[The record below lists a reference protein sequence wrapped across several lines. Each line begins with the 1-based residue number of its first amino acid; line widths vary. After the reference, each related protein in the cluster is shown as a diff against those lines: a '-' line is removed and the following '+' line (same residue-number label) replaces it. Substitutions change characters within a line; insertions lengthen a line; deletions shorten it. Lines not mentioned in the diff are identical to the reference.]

1 MGPSQAFSI
10 LPLFFDKISK
20 DSLEF
25 IRRSGHSCSVRSDCF
40 KGYVMENILKYSDK
54 YLTVEVI
61 QGIKIFQI
69 RYACVGG
76 ESNPGP
82 PRGMREFF
90 H

>member
-1 MGPSQAFSI
+1 MGSSQAFSI
-10 LPLFFDKISK
+10 FPLFSEKISK

-25 IRRSGHSCSVRSDCF
+25 IRRSGHSCSVQSDF
-40 KGYVMENILKYSDK
+40 SEDMVMKNILKYSDK

-76 ESNPGP
+76 ESNPGL
-82 PRGMREFF
+82 PRGRREFY

>member
-10 LPLFFDKISK
+10 FPLFSDKISN

-25 IRRSGHSCSVRSDCF
+25 IRRSGYSCSVRSDSF
-40 KGYVMENILKYSDK
+40 KGYGYEKYLKYSDK
-54 YLTVEVI
+54 YLTVEVV
-61 QGIKIFQI
+61 QGIKLFQI

-76 ESNPGP
+76 ESNPGL
-82 PRGMREFF
+82 PRGRREFY

>member
-10 LPLFFDKISK
+10 FPLFFEKISK

-25 IRRSGHSCSVRSDCF
+25 TRRSGHSCSVQSDCL
-40 KGYVMENILKYSDK
+40 KDMVMKNILKYSDK

-61 QGIKIFQI
+61 QGKKLFKI

-76 ESNPGP
+76 ESNPGLS
-82 PRGMREFF
+82 RGRREFY